1 MIWEQWININ
11 GKLYIKGTETGA
23 FVRLDDLD
31 KSYSIKSIDRAIYFN
46 PESIN
51 SRLVI
56 PMSTYLES
64 STLYPIDAFLLADN
78 YSEGET
84 LIKYTDK
91 EKAIADFIEG
101 KRMTMQTTSEKGIV
115 STFFANPFGPVQ
127 EEEKTRK
134 TIESFFEILYKT
146 NVKVL
151 RIRTRLSYERKEG
164 PEKAAKEIY
173 NELIK

>member
-1 MIWEQWININ
+1 M
-11 GKLYIKGTETGA
+11 
-23 FVRLDDLD
+23 
-31 KSYSIKSIDRAIYFN
+31 
-46 PESIN
+46 
-51 SRLVI
+51 
-56 PMSTYLES
+56 
-64 STLYPIDAFLLADN
+64 FL
-78 YSEGET
+78 
-84 LIKYTDK
+84 I
-91 EKAIADFIEG
+91 IQ
-101 KRMTMQTTSEKGIV
+101 QTTSEKGIV

-134 TIESFFEILYKT
+134 IIESFFEILYKT